1 MRRTTL
7 QYLDDILE
15 AADRIER
22 YTKNTSF
29 EEFSSDTMR
38 SDAVIRN
45 FEVIGEAV
53 KNIPEDLKKKYPDTD
68 WRRIA
73 GFRDILSHAYFG
85 VRLTILWDT
94 IWNHLPALKSEVRE
108 ILRREETSTT

>member
-29 EEFSSDTMR
+29 EQFSSDTMR

-53 KNIPEDLKKKYPDTD
+53 KNIPEDLKKKYP
-68 WRRIA
+68 
-73 GFRDILSHAYFG
+73 
-85 VRLTILWDT
+85 
-94 IWNHLPALKSEVRE
+94 EVGKHFS
-108 ILRREETSTT
+108 TSGKWTKKAEDQLLNELLNI

>member
-29 EEFSSDTMR
+29 EDFSSDTMR

-53 KNIPEDLKKKYPDTD
+53 KNIPPRSQEKIPEYRLAEDCRFPGYSFPCL
-68 WRRIA
+68 
-73 GFRDILSHAYFG
+73 FRGQADNPLGYDLESS
-85 VRLTILWDT
+85 
-94 IWNHLPALKSEVRE
+94 PCPE
-108 ILRREETSTT
+108 I